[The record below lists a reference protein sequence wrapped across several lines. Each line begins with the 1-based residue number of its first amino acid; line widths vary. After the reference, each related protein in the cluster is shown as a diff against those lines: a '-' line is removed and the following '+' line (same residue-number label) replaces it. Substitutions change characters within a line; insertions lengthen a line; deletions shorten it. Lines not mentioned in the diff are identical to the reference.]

1 MNYAIDILELPATDL
16 CERFEGEELDAYNKR
31 FDEARKSALWRLVIL
46 DCAALEQDQAS
57 AMVVGSPFFEK
68 KNEGQKWSL
77 LNRALK
83 EAKKKM
89 VDRERKKAAE
99 RN

>member
-1 MNYAIDILELPATDL
+1 MKYAIEIA
-16 CERFEGEELDAYNKR
+16 ELDATELVQR
-31 FDEARKSALWRLVIL
+31 IDGEPLDEFHARQDEARANALWRLVLL
-46 DCAALEQDQAS
+46 DCATLEKDEAS
-57 AMVVGSPFFEK
+57 AMVVGSPLFEK

-89 VDRERKKAAE
+89 VDRERKKAQA

>member
-1 MNYAIDILELPATDL
+1 MKYAVEIAQMDATELLE
-16 CERFEGEELDAYNKR
+16 RIEGEPLDSFHER
-31 FDEARKSALWRLVIL
+31 QDEARGQAFWRLVIL
-46 DCAALEQDQAS
+46 DCAALEQDS
-57 AMVVGSPFFEK
+57 AAAFVVGSPCYEA

-89 VDRERKKAAE
+89 VDRERKKTAI

>member
-1 MNYAIDILELPATDL
+1 MKYAIEVTAMEATELVQRMDDEPLEAFH
-16 CERFEGEELDAYNKR
+16 ERMDS
-31 FDEARKSALWRLVIL
+31 ARGSSFWRLVIL
-46 DCAALEQDQAS
+46 DCAALEQDS
-57 AMVVGSPFFEK
+57 AAAFVVGSPFYEA

-89 VDRERKKAAE
+89 VDRERKKIQE